1 MNKELSDQEMV
12 ELIRAGRSD
21 LFELLAKKYASRIFG
36 MAMRLTRNAADAED
50 ILQEVFLLAFSRLDS
65 FRGDSA
71 FGTWLYKV
79 ALNTIYMKLRQRKH
93 AAEETIDEYLP
104 QFDEDGK
111 MLGAVKPAWI
121 NPEDETIR
129 GQVVDVLE
137 AAISRLPGD
146 YRIVLTARDIEELST
161 EETAQALGLTQ
172 AAVKSRL
179 HRARLC
185 LRRHLEDRFSKDHC
199 GCLQMK

>member
-1 MNKELSDQEMV
+1 
-12 ELIRAGRSD
+12 
-21 LFELLAKKYASRIFG
+21 
-36 MAMRLTRNAADAED
+36 
-50 ILQEVFLLAFSRLDS
+50 
-65 FRGDSA
+65 
-71 FGTWLYKV
+71 
-79 ALNTIYMKLRQRKH
+79 
-93 AAEETIDEYLP
+93 
-104 QFDEDGK
+104 
-111 MLGAVKPAWI
+111 MLGAVKPVWI

-129 GQVVDVLE
+129 GQVSDVLE

-185 LRRHLEDRFSKDHC
+185 LRHHLEDRFSKDHC

>member
-1 MNKELSDQEMV
+1 MNKDLSDQEMV

-21 LFELLAKKYASRIFG
+21 LFESLAKKYASRIFG
-36 MAMRLTRNAADAED
+36 MAMRLTSNAADAED

-104 QFDEDGK
+104 QFDQDGK
-111 MLGAVKPAWI
+111 MFGAVKPVWI

-129 GQVVDVLE
+129 AQVSDVLE
-137 AAISRLPGD
+137 AAISRLPCD

-185 LRRHLEDRFSKDHC
+185 LRRQLEDRFSKDHC